1 MTTTS
6 RRSLLAA
13 ALAAPVAA
21 VGVPLAAATPAV
33 AAATATDP
41 LTGCQTV
48 TDWTNIALAAGIT
61 AENGSPPQARIIRLA
76 GTEFLQLR
84 GVALCDFTAD
94 TPLGTLPLGTRP
106 PKLTRGTAA
115 RNNHEGINA
124 IRVDADTNGVL
135 IVRGTST
142 ANGEPPSTNVVRWI
156 QLDSFSAVIR

>member
-13 ALAAPVAA
+13 ALATPVAA
-21 VGVPLAAATPAV
+21 VGVPLATATPAV
-33 AAATATDP
+33 AAAADP

-48 TDWTNIALAAGIT
+48 VGWTNIALATDIT

-84 GVALCDFTAD
+84 GVALCEFTED

-106 PKLTRGTAA
+106 PKPTRGTAA

-124 IRVDADTNGVL
+124 IRVDVDTDGVL
-135 IVRGTST
+135 MARGTAT
-142 ANGEPPSTNVVRWI
+142 AKGEPPSTNVVRWI